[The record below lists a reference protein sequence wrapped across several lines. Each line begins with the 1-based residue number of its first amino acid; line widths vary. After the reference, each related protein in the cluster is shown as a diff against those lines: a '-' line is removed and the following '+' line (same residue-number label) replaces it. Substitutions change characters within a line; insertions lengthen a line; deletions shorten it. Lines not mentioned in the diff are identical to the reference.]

1 MSVPLPLVW
10 WGIVCVCVCVC
21 VYTHVRF
28 QPAALWYIR
37 KEGKLFWAIQML

>member
-10 WGIVCVCVCVC
+10 WGIVCV
-21 VYTHVRF
+21 YTHVRF
-28 QPAALWYIR
+28 QPAALWCIR

>member
-10 WGIVCVCVCVC
+10 WGIVCVCV
-21 VYTHVRF
+21 YTHVRF
-28 QPAALWYIR
+28 QPAALWCIR